1 MTLSEEEFIG
11 NFKENMGQ
19 IAVNNSTNISKRKV
33 RNVEILWN
41 VKTDER
47 VRHNRSDIKMKE
59 KDARRQ

>member
-19 IAVNNSTNISKRKV
+19 IAVNNGTNISKRKV